1 MEKAKLTSRGI
12 AVAVHAELQASYFRA
27 TTSSKRKKDFKN
39 VQDRQSTPPGDLDSQ
54 AGDWGGRANQSMNAV
69 WGKRTETLSRAA
81 GTKTSRRRSAGAYT
95 KTISARLFIENSPPA
110 ISGRG
115 GQNKYGRGSI
125 NNLHCYRVSS
135 CTLRLGLA

>member
-1 MEKAKLTSRGI
+1 ML
-12 AVAVHAELQASYFRA
+12 
-27 TTSSKRKKDFKN
+27 SSKQATSAQRPVQKEKKKDFKN

-81 GTKTSRRRSAGAYT
+81 GTKTSKRRSAGAYA
-95 KTISARLFIENSPPA
+95 KTVSARLFIENSPPA

-125 NNLHCYRVSS
+125 NNLYCYRVSP